1 MCRNYSSIYIL
12 LAWAL
17 LVAGIVISIWF
28 LVLSSNRYAIGG
40 EIDYVV
46 TGQFGDYIGGVVGT
60 VFALAGTIF
69 VFASFIQQQHRNTIE
84 SFEKNYFEM
93 LRVHEDIVKEM
104 VYGGQTS
111 RDVFPLAIER
121 LQTIY
126 SQVYSKLENI
136 QIKAEAGTLNY
147 LGISNH
153 ELVRFLKAGDL
164 KLLANYFSVG
174 FLYFGSDKFYL
185 SSNMNEPL
193 HAISELVKTDM
204 PNNGFEPMDD
214 ILGHYYRQMYHI
226 VRYVVDTKW
235 LKEEERYDYIKL
247 LRSQLSDYE
256 QMMLFYNAMS
266 VNGNAWMKSKS
277 DTVIKDMNLI
287 SRFLL
292 IKNIPYHCDYFFI
305 HPKDVFFK
313 EKEAWLKKG
322 KRFFENEIYLM

>member
-1 MCRNYSSIYIL
+1 MSRNHSLIYIF

-17 LVAGIVISIWF
+17 LFAGAFISIYF
-28 LVLSSNRYAIGG
+28 LLLSSKQYVIGG
-40 EIDYVV
+40 DIDYSV

-69 VFASFIQQQHRNTIE
+69 VFASFVQQQQRNTIE

-93 LRVHEDIVKEM
+93 LRVHEDIIKEM
-104 VYGGQTS
+104 NYGGKTS
-111 RDVFPLAIER
+111 RDVFPLAIKQ

-126 SQVYSKLENI
+126 EIVYLKLENL
-136 QIKAEAGTLNY
+136 QKEAETGILKNNS
-147 LGISNH
+147 ISNQVLA
-153 ELVRFLKAGDL
+153 EFMKKGNN
-164 KLLANYFSVG
+164 KILANFLSVG
-174 FLYFGSDKFYL
+174 FLYYGTDKFYL
-185 SSNMNEPL
+185 SSNKNEPL
-193 HAISELVKTDM
+193 HAISELVKKDM
-204 PNNGFEPMDD
+204 PNNVFEPMDNV
-214 ILGHYYRQMYHI
+214 LGHYYRQMYHT
-226 VRYVVDTKW
+226 VKYVVDTKW
-235 LKEEERYDYIKL
+235 LKEYERYNYIKL

-277 DTVIKDMNLI
+277 YKKIKDMNLI

-313 EKEAWLKKG
+313 EKDAWLKKG
-322 KRFFENEIYLM
+322 KRFFENEIFSM

>member
-1 MCRNYSSIYIL
+1 MNRNYSSIYIW
-12 LAWAL
+12 LAWTL
-17 LVAGIVISIWF
+17 LVVGSVISIWF
-28 LVLSSNRYAIGG
+28 LVLSGNQYSIGG
-40 EIDYVV
+40 DIDYDV

-69 VFASFIQQQHRNTIE
+69 VFASFVQQQKRNTIE

-104 VYGGQTS
+104 NYGGKTS
-111 RDVFPLAIER
+111 RDVFPLAIEQ
-121 LQTIY
+121 LQIIY
-126 SQVYSKLENI
+126 EQVYRILEDI
-136 QIKAEAGTLNY
+136 QIKAEAGSLNNVD
-147 LGISNH
+147 ISNQ
-153 ELVRFLKAGDL
+153 ELVKFLKSGDL

-185 SSNMNEPL
+185 SSKKNEPL
-193 HAISELVKTDM
+193 HAISESVKKDM
-204 PNNGFEPMDD
+204 PNNAFEPMDNV
-214 ILGHYYRQMYHI
+214 LGHYYRQMYHI
-226 VRYVVDTKW
+226 VKYVVDTKW
-235 LKEEERYDYIKL
+235 LKEKERYDYIKL

-277 DTVIKDMNLI
+277 DMEIKDMNLI

-292 IKNIPYHCDYFFI
+292 IKNIPYHYNYFFI
-305 HPKDVFFK
+305 HPKDVFYK
-313 EKEAWLKKG
+313 EKEVWLKKR